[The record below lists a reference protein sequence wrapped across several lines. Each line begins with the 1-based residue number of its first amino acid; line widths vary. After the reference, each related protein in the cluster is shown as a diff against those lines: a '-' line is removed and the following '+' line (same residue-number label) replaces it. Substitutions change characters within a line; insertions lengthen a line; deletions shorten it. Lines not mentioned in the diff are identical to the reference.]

1 MLIAATVFSS
11 TPGTRALASFS
22 LSALATLG
30 NRNFSAGIRTSFTC
44 LGGGCGGGGGGGGR
58 ARGTGGG
65 GGGGLEAQPGN
76 VVSTSPDT
84 RKSLTVEFTVISKG

>member
-1 MLIAATVFSS
+1 MLIAATVLSS
-11 TPGTRALASFS
+11 TPGTKAFASFS
-22 LSALATLG
+22 LSAVATLG
-30 NRNFSAGIRTSFTC
+30 SKNFSAGSRTSFTF
-44 LGGGCGGGGGGGGR
+44 LAGGAGGGGGGTMTASGV
-58 ARGTGGG
+58 G

>member
-1 MLIAATVFSS
+1 MT
-11 TPGTRALASFS
+11 AS
-22 LSALATLG
+22 G
-30 NRNFSAGIRTSFTC
+30 V
-44 LGGGCGGGGGGGGR
+44 
-58 ARGTGGG
+58 G

>member
-1 MLIAATVFSS
+1 MLIAATVLSS
-11 TPGTRALASFS
+11 TPGTKAFASFS
-22 LSALATLG
+22 LSAVATLG
-30 NRNFSAGIRTSFTC
+30 SKNFSAGSRTSFTF
-44 LGGGCGGGGGGGGR
+44 LAGGAGGGGGGGGTMT
-58 ARGTGGG
+58 ASGVG